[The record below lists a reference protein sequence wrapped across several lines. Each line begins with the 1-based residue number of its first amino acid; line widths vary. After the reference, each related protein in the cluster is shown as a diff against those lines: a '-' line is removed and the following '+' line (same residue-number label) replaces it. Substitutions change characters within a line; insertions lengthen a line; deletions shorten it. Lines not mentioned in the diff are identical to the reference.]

1 MHPDPSSPGAE
12 DLLIARWYV
21 LHTRS
26 RFENVVHEGL
36 ARKQVEAYV
45 PKITVRSKRRDRRQM
60 IQVPLFPGYVFV
72 RSDLNPYHQLE
83 IVRTVGV
90 VRFIANRQGPLP
102 VGDETIASLKIMVDT
117 DRQIITGRR
126 LRCGDRVM
134 VVTGP
139 MTGVVGSFVR
149 YRGRRRVVVNI
160 EALGQY
166 AAVEIDADAVEP
178 LAPVAARKPGETGHH
193 LFSRRERS

>member
-1 MHPDPSSPGAE
+1 MHPEKPNPMTE
-12 DLLIARWYV
+12 DLFIPRWYV

-45 PKITVRSKRRDRRQM
+45 PRITVPSKRRDRRQM

-72 RSDLNPYHQLE
+72 RSDLNPYQQLE
-83 IVRTVGV
+83 IVKTVGV

-102 VGDETIASLKIMVDT
+102 VGDETIASLKIMVAT

-126 LRCGDRVM
+126 LRRGDRIM

-139 MTGVVGSFVR
+139 MTGVVGSFAR
-149 YRGRRRVVVNI
+149 YRGRSRVVVNI

-178 LAPVAARKPGETGHH
+178 LAPVAARRQAGQGIT
-193 LFSRRERS
+193 L